1 MNANKRARTQAAPRA
16 PRGVHNH
23 SWARSHR
30 ATEAHAYTNPN
41 PHQSVERRQSRHF
54 RADCAEGRLV
64 PHPRLVTW
72 SVFVRTNVLRG
83 RGKQGP
89 APPRHNTN
97 PNPNQSVERRQSRH
111 FRADCAE
118 GWLVSEECGR
128 GRQVRARA
136 WAAVKRFGC
145 DQLAATAAA
154 TPAPVMPVK
163 TVA

>member
-1 MNANKRARTQAAPRA
+1 MPTLT
-16 PRGVHNH
+16 G
-23 SWARSHR
+23 
-30 ATEAHAYTNPN
+30 Y

-89 APPRHNTN
+89 APPSHNTN
-97 PNPNQSVERRQSRH
+97 PNPNQSIERRQSRH

-145 DQLAATAAA
+145 DQLAPCHCSCDACASHASQNCCIEGRLR
-154 TPAPVMPVK
+154 K
-163 TVA
+163 HVAHNESDDSNLEPN